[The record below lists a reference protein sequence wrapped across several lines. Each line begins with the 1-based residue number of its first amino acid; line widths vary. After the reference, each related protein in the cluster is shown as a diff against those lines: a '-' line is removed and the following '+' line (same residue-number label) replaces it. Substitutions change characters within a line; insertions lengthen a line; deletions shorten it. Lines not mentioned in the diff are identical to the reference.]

1 MGHGRPT
8 NSSPPHRAFGII
20 FHSLP
25 SNAGRN
31 RSSWCW
37 WPGGMYWCRG
47 RICALSLILGAY
59 LAGVLLLSS
68 ISLDVDPRRYH
79 FYKAVIN
86 PEETGKVPQIGLSGH
101 HDVAASIR
109 SAAAA
114 SSRRSKLHWCHQLHF
129 KVPPGPVTALVSFPG
144 SGNTWVRYLIQQATG
159 TYTGSVYKDYG
170 LLKNGF
176 PAESVMNGSV
186 VAVKTHEIG
195 ESARAPFAKAVLLI
209 RAPGQAIQAE
219 FNRQSG
225 GHIGFAAPDRYRRN
239 RGKYWRD
246 FVTDKL
252 SMWSNTYNDWLKNFP
267 GPKHVL
273 YYEQLVSDVER
284 ELRSL
289 LKFLDVQVPEEH
301 LTCALERREGIYRR
315 RRRTLPFD
323 PFTAAMKDALR
334 AEQTQ
339 VYTALAA
346 ATNSSAPPV
355 T

>member
-1 MGHGRPT
+1 MGHGWPT
-8 NSSPPHRAFGII
+8 NSSPPHRAFGIY
-20 FHSLP
+20 HSSP

-31 RSSWCW
+31 RNPWY
-37 WPGGMYWCRG
+37 WPGGMLWCRS
-47 RICALSLILGAY
+47 RVCALSLILGAY

-86 PEETGKVPQIGLSGH
+86 PEESAKVPQAVVSH

-109 SAAAA
+109 SVAAA
-114 SSRRSKLHWCHQLHF
+114 SSRRSKLRWCQQLHF
-129 KVPPGPVTALVSFPG
+129 LANPGPVTALVSFPG

-159 TYTGSVYKDYG
+159 VYTGSVYKDYG

-176 PAESVMNGSV
+176 PAESVLNGSV

-195 ESARAPFAKAVLLI
+195 EAARIPFTKAVLLV
-209 RAPGQAIQAE
+209 RSPGQAIQAE

-273 YYEQLVSDVER
+273 FYEKLVSDVER
-284 ELRSL
+284 ELRAL
-289 LKFLDVQVPEEH
+289 LTFLEVRVLEEN

-315 RRRTLPFD
+315 RRRPLPFD
-323 PFTAAMKDALR
+323 PFSAAMKEALR

-339 VYTALAA
+339 VYSALAA
-346 ATNSSAPPV
+346 VSNSTAPPI